1 MSIFKSPLGEFIDYQ
16 DIVTS
21 IKKKEGPIQ
30 ISDMADTPKAHL
42 VAELLKEEKPWRLV
56 VTYDETRAREIYEDL
71 LVFGKNVWLY
81 PAKDLLFFSADI
93 QGNLITRERVSVW
106 QHLLTD
112 ESGIVVT
119 TVDGLMDKLEGYQ
132 TFREEVLTIRSD
144 DKIDV
149 EQLSKKLVDLGY
161 ERVTQVEAPGQ
172 FGIRGGI
179 VDIYSMTWDVPVR
192 IELWDE
198 DIDAMKT
205 FDPESQRSQDAVEE
219 LNIYPAKERETAV
232 EESFLCYFCK
242 EKTLI
247 FVDEPMRVK
256 EKAEVVEKEFQ
267 EGMSGRIEAGQI
279 KREDVVDLFG
289 AKEILERLSLPITV
303 CMTALE
309 HPIKEIPIK
318 KNFMLASQIVPSYHN
333 ALDRMISDL
342 NKYRRENYR
351 VVLLTPSRTRA
362 ERIAQSLREYQFIAK
377 IAKQDDE
384 VVECGEILVAHGN
397 LHKGFAYLQ
406 CKFVVLSESDLFGGQ
421 KRKRGKQKTG
431 HQGSKISSLSE
442 LSIGDYVV
450 HEDHGLGIYRG
461 IEKIERDHIIR
472 DYIKIEYAGKDSCY
486 IPATKL
492 DLIQKFAGAQA
503 KVPKLNK
510 LGGGEWEK
518 TKKRVKAAVEN
529 IAKELVML
537 YAARESGR
545 GHLYAKDSQWQKE
558 FEEMFPFEETTDQK
572 NAIADIKNDMEA
584 GKIMDRLV
592 CGDVGYGKTEVALRA
607 AFKAIQEG
615 KQVIYLVPTTI
626 LAQQHYHTFVQRMK
640 EFPVRVDLLCRF
652 NTVTEQKKTIQDFKD
667 GWVDIIVGTHKVLS
681 KALVAK
687 DLGLIIIDEEQRFGV
702 KHKEKLKQLRENV
715 NVLTLT
721 ATPIPRTLHMSLV
734 GIRDLSVLEEPPIDR
749 QPIQTYVMEQ
759 HDEIIKEAIRRE
771 LARRGQVYYVY
782 NRVNNIAEVS
792 AHVQSLVP
800 DATVAYAHGQMA
812 ERELEKIML
821 EFINGEIDVLVSTT
835 IIETGL
841 DIPNANTMIIQDADH
856 LGLSQLYQLRGRVGR
871 SSRTSYAFLLYRR
884 GKLLNAE
891 AQKRL
896 KAIREFTE
904 LGSGIK
910 IAMRD
915 LEIRG
920 AGNVLGAEQHGHMQ
934 AVGYELYCK
943 LLGVAVRALKG
954 EEVEK
959 EEFETSVDVDISAY
973 IPSSYIKNEEQKL
986 DVYKRIASIETLDDY
1001 LDMQD
1006 ELLDRFGEMNSA
1018 VDNLLTVA
1026 RVKSLAHNVYITEIK
1041 IEKQEV
1047 HMQFYPKAKV
1057 NLEKLPELLEAFSPE
1072 LSIRHGEEVELIY
1085 RQRKKQTDCTNSLE
1099 KTLEIVERMN
1109 TLLLK
1114 VQNSL
1119 TKESKKDI
1127 N

>member
-1 MSIFKSPLGEFIDYQ
+1 
-16 DIVTS
+16 
-21 IKKKEGPIQ
+21 
-30 ISDMADTPKAHL
+30 
-42 VAELLKEEKPWRLV
+42 
-56 VTYDETRAREIYEDL
+56 
-71 LVFGKNVWLY
+71 
-81 PAKDLLFFSADI
+81 
-93 QGNLITRERVSVW
+93 
-106 QHLLTD
+106 
-112 ESGIVVT
+112 
-119 TVDGLMDKLEGYQ
+119 
-132 TFREEVLTIRSD
+132 
-144 DKIDV
+144 
-149 EQLSKKLVDLGY
+149 
-161 ERVTQVEAPGQ
+161 
-172 FGIRGGI
+172 
-179 VDIYSMTWDVPVR
+179 
-192 IELWDE
+192 
-198 DIDAMKT
+198 
-205 FDPESQRSQDAVEE
+205 
-219 LNIYPAKERETAV
+219 
-232 EESFLCYFCK
+232 
-242 EKTLI
+242 
-247 FVDEPMRVK
+247 
-256 EKAEVVEKEFQ
+256 
-267 EGMSGRIEAGQI
+267 
-279 KREDVVDLFG
+279 
-289 AKEILERLSLPITV
+289 
-303 CMTALE
+303 
-309 HPIKEIPIK
+309 
-318 KNFMLASQIVPSYHN
+318 
-333 ALDRMISDL
+333 
-342 NKYRRENYR
+342 
-351 VVLLTPSRTRA
+351 
-362 ERIAQSLREYQFIAK
+362 
-377 IAKQDDE
+377 
-384 VVECGEILVAHGN
+384 
-397 LHKGFAYLQ
+397 
-406 CKFVVLSESDLFGGQ
+406 
-421 KRKRGKQKTG
+421 
-431 HQGSKISSLSE
+431 
-442 LSIGDYVV
+442 
-450 HEDHGLGIYRG
+450 
-461 IEKIERDHIIR
+461 
-472 DYIKIEYAGKDSCY
+472 
-486 IPATKL
+486 
-492 DLIQKFAGAQA
+492 
-503 KVPKLNK
+503 
-510 LGGGEWEK
+510 
-518 TKKRVKAAVEN
+518 
-529 IAKELVML
+529 
-537 YAARESGR
+537 
-545 GHLYAKDSQWQKE
+545 
-558 FEEMFPFEETTDQK
+558 
-572 NAIADIKNDMEA
+572 
-584 GKIMDRLV
+584 
-592 CGDVGYGKTEVALRA
+592 
-607 AFKAIQEG
+607 
-615 KQVIYLVPTTI
+615 
-626 LAQQHYHTFVQRMK
+626 
-640 EFPVRVDLLCRF
+640 
-652 NTVTEQKKTIQDFKD
+652 
-667 GWVDIIVGTHKVLS
+667 
-681 KALVAK
+681 
-687 DLGLIIIDEEQRFGV
+687 
-702 KHKEKLKQLRENV
+702 
-715 NVLTLT
+715 
-721 ATPIPRTLHMSLV
+721 MSLV

-1047 HMQFYPKAKV
+1047 HMQFYSKAKV